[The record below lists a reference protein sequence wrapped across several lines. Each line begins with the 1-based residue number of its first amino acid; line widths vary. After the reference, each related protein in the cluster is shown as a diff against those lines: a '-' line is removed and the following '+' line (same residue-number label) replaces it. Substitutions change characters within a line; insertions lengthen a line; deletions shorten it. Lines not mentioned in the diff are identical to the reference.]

1 MRGVSYTD
9 DVVLE
14 AINIT
19 KKYGEVWALR
29 GINLKLHKGEIL
41 GLVGDNGAGKS
52 TFLKICIGALPPTSG
67 ELYILGKKVSFKS
80 PREAIQKGL
89 GIVYQE
95 PAIIEELSVVENF
108 FIAHEEIKS
117 YGILKVLNWR
127 NMLEEVEKFTKS
139 LGFTFDVRK
148 KAKHLSGGERQL
160 ITVARALYFKPKILF
175 LDEPTTALSERTKR
189 EIFNLLIKHREEHKT
204 SMIFVTH
211 ILEDAI
217 RICDRIAILKHG
229 KIIHEFIPKEGFS
242 REELIK
248 KIWGEE

>member
-1 MRGVSYTD
+1 MSYTD
-9 DVVLE
+9 SQEIVLE
-14 AINIT
+14 AVNIT

-29 GINLKLHKGEIL
+29 SVNLKLHKGEIL

-52 TFLKICIGALPPTSG
+52 TFLKICIGALQPTSG
-67 ELYILGKKVSFKS
+67 ELYVLGKKTSLKS
-80 PREAIQKGL
+80 PRDAIQKGL
-89 GIVYQE
+89 SIVYQE

-108 FIAHEEIKS
+108 FIAHEQVKS
-117 YGILKVLNWR
+117 YALFKVLNWR
-127 NMLEEVEKFTKS
+127 DMFDEVEKFVRS
-139 LGFTFDVRK
+139 LGFTFDVRR

-160 ITVARALYFKPKILF
+160 ITVARALYFKPKILL
-175 LDEPTTALSERTKR
+175 LDEPTTALSERTKK
-189 EIFNLLIKHREEHKT
+189 EIFDLLKKHRGEYKT

-211 ILEDAI
+211 ILEDAV

-248 KIWGEE
+248 KIWEE